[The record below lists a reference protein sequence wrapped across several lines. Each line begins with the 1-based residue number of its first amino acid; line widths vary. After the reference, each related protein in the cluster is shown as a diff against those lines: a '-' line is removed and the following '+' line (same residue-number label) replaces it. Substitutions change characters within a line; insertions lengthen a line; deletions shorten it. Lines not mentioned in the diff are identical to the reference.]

1 MFRDDTGDA
10 MKDYYKILGIKE
22 TASMD
27 EIRDRWVE
35 LMREFHPDQGKEGA
49 TEEEERVREINEAYQ
64 ELKHSSTRVEY
75 DLKRT
80 YAPKKKNISFKNW
93 GVPLSIV
100 IALMAIGVVF
110 FSRPRDSSISK
121 PIISSTEDPAGLAA
135 RSGPTQQETS
145 GEEVLPSSK
154 SDAPIKPERMA
165 LLEESKS
172 PLGEAS
178 EGTRVQS
185 DQGNKTA
192 PSHAPQ
198 SNPPGVIIKA
208 GQDRSGQAPLNGAS
222 KEGAPPESVKPVSVE
237 IKNALPNEIR
247 KGAPKEIVK
256 VIASDKPS
264 PMIKTDQPPKNN
276 GRPDTVEKNAT
287 IYPPSALGVLVKPE
301 AQADQ
306 DKPSPFIAEETEIRQ
321 FLVDYR
327 DRYIQRDT
335 AHFLQMFSL
344 NAVQNQKQKT
354 DDIRRIYENFFNQS
368 KDLQYLIE
376 DVSIEIYQN
385 AVEVKAR
392 YKVDQTLK
400 KGGERK
406 LWKGPI
412 RWVLVKE
419 DGALKILLLDYQLIK

>member
-1 MFRDDTGDA
+1 
-10 MKDYYKILGIKE
+10 MKDYYKILGLKE

-80 YAPKKKNISFKNW
+80 YTPKKKNISFKKW

-100 IALMAIGVVF
+100 IALMAIGVVY

-121 PIISSTEDPAGLAA
+121 SIIHSTEDSVLSPG
-135 RSGPTQQETS
+135 SGATQETPS
-145 GEEVLPSSK
+145 DEEGLPSSK
-154 SDAPIKPERMA
+154 SEAPIKPERMA
-165 LLEESKS
+165 PREESES
-172 PLGEAS
+172 PLGETS
-178 EGTRVQS
+178 EGTRVQT
-185 DQGNKTA
+185 DETIKTA
-192 PSHAPQ
+192 PGHVPP
-198 SNPPGVIIKA
+198 SNPPGVTKT
-208 GQDRSGQAPLNGAS
+208 GQNQNGQAPRNEAGKKGVPA
-222 KEGAPPESVKPVSVE
+222 EMGKPVFSD
-237 IKNALPNEIR
+237 IKKAVQNETS
-247 KGAPKEIVK
+247 KGAPQEIVK
-256 VIASDKPS
+256 VIAPEEPQPVSDKPGL
-264 PMIKTDQPPKNN
+264 MIITDQPSKNN
-276 GRPDTVEKNAT
+276 GRPDTVEKKST
-287 IYPPSALGVLVKPE
+287 FYPPSALGALIKPE
-301 AQADQ
+301 AQTNQ
-306 DKPSPFIAEETEIRQ
+306 YKPGPFIAEETEIRQ

-335 AHFLQMFSL
+335 ANFLQMFSL
-344 NAVQNQKQKT
+344 NAVQNQKQKM

>member
-1 MFRDDTGDA
+1 

-80 YAPKKKNISFKNW
+80 YAPKKKNISFKKW

-100 IALMAIGVVF
+100 IALMAIGVVY

-121 PIISSTEDPAGLAA
+121 PITHSTEDSVLSPK
-135 RSGPTQQETS
+135 SGPTQEN
-145 GEEVLPSSK
+145 PSDEKGFSSPK
-154 SDAPIKPERMA
+154 SEAPIKPERMA
-165 LLEESKS
+165 PREESKS
-172 PLGEAS
+172 PLGETS
-178 EGTRVQS
+178 GGTRVQA
-185 DQGNKTA
+185 NETIKTA
-192 PSHAPQ
+192 PGHVPP
-198 SNPPGVIIKA
+198 SNPPGVIKA

-222 KEGAPPESVKPVSVE
+222 KEGV
-237 IKNALPNEIR
+237 
-247 KGAPKEIVK
+247 PKEIFK
-256 VIASDKPS
+256 VIAPEAPRQASDKTTLT
-264 PMIKTDQPPKNN
+264 IKTDQPSKNN
-276 GRPDTVEKNAT
+276 GRPDTVEKKST
-287 IYPPSALGVLVKPE
+287 LYPPSALGALVKAE
-301 AQADQ
+301 AQTDQ
-306 DKPSPFIAEETEIRQ
+306 DKPGPSIAEETEIRQ

-335 AHFLQMFSL
+335 ANFLQMFSL
-344 NAVQNQKQKT
+344 NAVQNQKQKM
-354 DDIRRIYENFFNQS
+354 DDIRRIYETFFNQS

-400 KGGERK
+400 KGGEK
-406 LWKGPI
+406 KVWKGSI

-419 DGALKILLLDYQLIK
+419 DGVLKILLLDYQLIK